1 MFGGLCV
8 GGFAWN
14 RWFAVGNIE
23 GRLERELRILW
34 IEASGCPVKAFKTQR
49 YNRTDPQALGTV
61 KK

>member
-1 MFGGLCV
+1 M
-8 GGFAWN
+8 
-14 RWFAVGNIE
+14 GNIE